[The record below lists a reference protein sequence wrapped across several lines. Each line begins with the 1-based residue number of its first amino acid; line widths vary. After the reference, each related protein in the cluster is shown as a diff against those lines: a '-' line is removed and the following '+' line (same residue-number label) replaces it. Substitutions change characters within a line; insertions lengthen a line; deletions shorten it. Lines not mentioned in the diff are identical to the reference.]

1 MATKTRASTSKRA
14 TASASAS
21 TAAKDRGAEPF
32 TRPRVLVTASGS
44 DFGRVLCRTLHRDFD
59 VLGIDTRAF
68 PDRPKDVE
76 HVEMDLRRKAA
87 QSLIKQRRPEFIVH
101 IGPTHDDRR
110 QTRGA
115 ALLEATAT
123 LLSIV
128 ESIGAKKLVVISSAS
143 LYGPS
148 PTSAAFLTEDAPL
161 LGGQHHARMADAIA
175 VDMMVQSF
183 FWKSPSTETV
193 IVRPVHVIGPHMDN
207 PISRLLRQSRVP
219 TMLGFDPMLQL
230 IHEDDLCAAVVLAL
244 QPGVRG
250 VFNVPGGTQAP
261 LSRILEACQIAS
273 VPIPGPLLGA
283 LAVRLRRLRLARV
296 DPADL
301 VHLKYA
307 CLVDGSRARDA
318 MGFLPRWSLKDA
330 LQSVSSSG
338 TSSSRSRIDGR

>member
-1 MATKTRASTSKRA
+1 MASKSVA
-14 TASASAS
+14 A
-21 TAAKDRGAEPF
+21 AAKGRTHERRRVERVS
-32 TRPRVLVTASGS
+32 RPRVLVTASGS
-44 DFGRVLCRTLHRDFD
+44 DLGRVLCRTLHREFD

-87 QSLIKQRRPEFIVH
+87 QALIKKRRPEFVVH
-101 IGPTHDDRR
+101 IGPMHDDRR

-123 LLSIV
+123 LLSLV
-128 ESIGAKKLVVISSAS
+128 ESIGATKLVVISSAS

-161 LGGQHHARMADAIA
+161 LGGQHHPRMADAIA

-193 IVRPVHVIGPHMDN
+193 IVRPVHVIGPHLDN
-207 PISRLLRQSRVP
+207 AISRLLRQSRAP

-230 IHEDDLCAAVVLAL
+230 IHEDDLCAAIVLAL
-244 QPGVRG
+244 KPGVRG
-250 VFNVPGGTQAP
+250 VFNLPGGTQAP
-261 LSRILEACQIAS
+261 LSRILEACDIGS
-273 VPIPGPLLGA
+273 VPLPGPLLSA
-283 LAVRLRRLRLARV
+283 LAIRLRRLRLARI

-307 CLVDGSRARDA
+307 CLVDGSRAHDA
-318 MGFLPRWSLKDA
+318 MGFAPRWSLKDA
-330 LQSVSSSG
+330 LQSVAA
-338 TSSSRSRIDGR
+338 SRSALRSPPSG